1 MVFFTSF
8 QQHMFKD
15 KVFQTIVF
23 SRYVQKA
30 SHCYNFFGLEWSFKY
45 FKNTMV
51 SSKPWYSKYS
61 FLHACQMPF

>member
-51 SSKPWYSKYS
+51 SSKP
-61 FLHACQMPF
+61 